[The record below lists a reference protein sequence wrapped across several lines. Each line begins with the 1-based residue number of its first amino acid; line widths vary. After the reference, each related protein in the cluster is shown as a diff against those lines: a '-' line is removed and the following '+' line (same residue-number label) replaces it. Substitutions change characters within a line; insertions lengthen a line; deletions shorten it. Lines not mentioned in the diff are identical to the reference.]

1 MKLIFVRHG
10 EPRKEDYNLSEKG
23 VKQIE
28 LLGKY
33 LAKEDISKM
42 YMGTFGR
49 SVYTGEILNKHL
61 NIEVENKDWLNEFK
75 HLVNVNDNKQQFPW
89 EIDPKLWINDR
100 KALSFT
106 EVFKHKIY
114 GSLQFKEK
122 CENVWNNFDKILKS
136 YGYHRNDNIYQV
148 TEVNKDTIVISS
160 HFATISVILSHLLN
174 VPLYVILHMFWI
186 APSSY
191 VKLVSQEVEK
201 GESIFRCCEYGSIS
215 HLTNNESLKSYYG
228 LQSET
233 K

>member
-10 EPRKEDYNLSEKG
+10 EPRKEDYNLTEKG
-23 VKQIE
+23 VKQVE
-28 LLGKY
+28 LLGEY

-49 SVYTGEILNKHL
+49 SIYTGEILNKHL
-61 NIEVENKDWLNEFK
+61 NIEIENKDWLNEFK
-75 HLVNVNDNKQQFPW
+75 HLVNVSDNEQQFPW

-100 KALSFT
+100 EALSFT
-106 EVFKHKIY
+106 EVFEHKIY
-114 GSLQFKEK
+114 GSLQLKEK

-136 YGYHRNDNIYQV
+136 YGYDRNDNIYQV
-148 TEVNKDTIVISS
+148 TALNKDTIIISS

-174 VPLYVILHMFWI
+174 VPLYVTLHMFWI

-191 VKLVSQEVEK
+191 VKLVSQETEK
-201 GESIFRCCEYGSIS
+201 GEAIFRCCEYGSLS